1 MTTTVFLHDAGD
13 PFSAA
18 CRAAV
23 ATADLPEA
31 ESPALADVAL
41 APLLTRILKPAEL
54 ALPRLGTLVFHP
66 SLLPRHRGP
75 DALRWAVNRGEE
87 FTGVTWFWADAGLDT
102 GDICEQ
108 EVIPIPAGW
117 KPREVYEKLAVP
129 AGLRCLRRALA
140 AIVAG
145 VPRRVPQDHTA
156 ATYETFWRKAH
167 AAVFEASAG

>member
-1 MTTTVFLHDAGD
+1 MTTTVYLHDAGD

-23 ATADLPEA
+23 AAADLPEA
-31 ESPALADVAL
+31 ESPALADVAV
-41 APLLTRILKPAEL
+41 APLLRRILTPAEL

-75 DALRWAVNRGEE
+75 DALRWAVLCGEE
-87 FTGVTWFWADAGLDT
+87 FTGVSWFWADAGLDT
-102 GDICEQ
+102 GDVCEQ
-108 EVIPIPAGW
+108 EVIPIPRGW
-117 KPREVYEKLAVP
+117 TPREVYDRLAAP
-129 AGLRCLRRALA
+129 AGLRSLRRALA
-140 AIVAG
+140 GIVAG

-167 AAVFEASAG
+167 AEAFEAMSG